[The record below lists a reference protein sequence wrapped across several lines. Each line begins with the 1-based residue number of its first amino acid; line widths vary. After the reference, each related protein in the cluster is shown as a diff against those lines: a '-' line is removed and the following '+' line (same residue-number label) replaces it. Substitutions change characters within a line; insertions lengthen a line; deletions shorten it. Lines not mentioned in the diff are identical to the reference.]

1 MRQKDIFQK
10 ENAGGGFQGCHA
22 AQIVTIVLSIFS
34 LLAGIEIIVR
44 FGEITAWIAIAGVS
58 GKISLK
64 KTQKILGLVERS
76 IVNEWSIFECMGCN
90 KEVSLRMVSDIF
102 YFIGCKLRE
111 IS

>member
-1 MRQKDIFQK
+1 MDCYRCGKCAYNRNSPSCGTGD
-10 ENAGGGFQGCHA
+10 
-22 AQIVTIVLSIFS
+22 SRS
-34 LLAGIEIIVR
+34 
-44 FGEITAWIAIAGVS
+44 VS

>member
-44 FGEITAWIAIAGVS
+44 FGEITAWIAIAVVNVLTTGIPLVA
-58 GKISLK
+58 G
-64 KTQKILGLVERS
+64 LG
-76 IVNEWSIFECMGCN
+76 IVGAFLARFR
-90 KEVSLRMVSDIF
+90 LRRRRRFWDW
-102 YFIGCKLRE
+102 
-111 IS
+111 